1 MHFLHVRF
9 CSVSVPETELW
20 LTCSVLFGQNGKTPL
35 RLVTTFQYGQNSRF
49 YHESYWVF
57 LPSSKNTP
65 LGICHRNLGTSK
77 NKVLNKFYK
86 NQITSKFC
94 FDIFWY
100 QCETLQLW
108 NCLLSP
114 LCTHILPPELKSINA
129 NSKKTSEILLPPIGH
144 SLLKYVWSTF

>member
-1 MHFLHVRF
+1 MENHRNWNWGNQGMPVY
-9 CSVSVPETELW
+9 S
-20 LTCSVLFGQNGKTPL
+20 
-35 RLVTTFQYGQNSRF
+35 FQYGQNSRF

-57 LPSSKNTP
+57 LPSSKN
-65 LGICHRNLGTSK
+65 ISRMCHRNLGTSK
-77 NKVLNKFYK
+77 LNEFPNKFYQ
-86 NQITSKFC
+86 NQITSKFY
-94 FDIFWY
+94 FDIVWY
-100 QCETLQLW
+100 YCEAPQLW